1 MNEIRIFENP
11 EFGSVRVVEKSGE
24 PWFVAKEVAEK
35 LGYSNTRD
43 AIYKHVDPEDKGVA
57 NCDTLGGNQEITII
71 NESGLYSLVLS
82 SKLPGAKRFKRW
94 VVGEALPSI
103 RRTGGYLAASEDDT
117 PEEIMA
123 RALLIANDKI
133 NQLKAKIEQDREK
146 VAFAESVSA
155 ADGAIHVGT
164 LAKLCCQ
171 NGVKIGQQRLFN
183 WLRQNKYLMHINGV
197 GNIPTQRSIE
207 MGILV
212 IKETTHMSADGH
224 FTIRRTPMVTGKGQ
238 VYFVN
243 KLCGDGQV
251 RF

>member
-1 MNEIRIFENP
+1 MARD
-11 EFGSVRVVEKSGE
+11 
-24 PWFVAKEVAEK
+24 VAER
-35 LGYSNTRD
+35 LWYSTPRD
-43 AIYKHVDPEDKGVA
+43 AIYKHVDAEDKGVA
-57 NCDTLGGNQEITII
+57 NCDTLGRNQNITTI
-71 NESGLYSLVLS
+71 NESGLYSLVLP

-94 VVGEALPSI
+94 VVGEVLPSI
-103 RRTGGYLAASEDDT
+103 RRIGGYLAASEDNP

-146 VAFAESVSA
+146 VVFAESVSA

-164 LAKLCCQ
+164 LAKLYCQ

>member
-1 MNEIRIFENP
+1 MNGIRIFENP
-11 EFGSVRVVEKSGE
+11 EFGSVRVVERDGE
-24 PWFVAKEVAEK
+24 PWFVARDVAER
-35 LGYSNTRD
+35 LGYSNPRD

-57 NCDTLGGNQEITII
+57 NCDTLGGKQEITII

-82 SKLPGAKRFKRW
+82 SKLPNAKKFKRW
-94 VVGEALPSI
+94 VTSEVLPAI
-103 RRTGGYLAASEDDT
+103 RRTGGYIAAKEEDT

>member
-1 MNEIRIFENP
+1 MNEIKIFENP
-11 EFGSVRVVEKSGE
+11 EFGSVRVVERDSE
-24 PWFVAKEVAEK
+24 PWFVARDIAER
-35 LGYSNTRD
+35 LGYKDTVN
-43 AIYKHVDPEDKGVA
+43 AIKSHVDDEDKAGW
-57 NCDTLGGNQEITII
+57 QITTQFGKKEAVII

-94 VVGEALPSI
+94 VVGEVLPSI
-103 RRTGGYLAASEDDT
+103 RRTGGYLAAGEDDT